1 MEARLML
8 TLGWFSTARGQT
20 SPRLL
25 RVVQEAIQRGDFQA
39 QIRVVFCNREPAED
53 PITDQFLELVRSYGI
68 PLVCF
73 SYTRYRRE
81 RGLPPVRAG
90 EPLPAWRADYDREV
104 IRLLEPYPFD
114 LGVLAGYMLIAS
126 PVMCQRYDLLN
137 LHPAAPGG
145 PIGTWQEVIWQLME
159 QRALTSGVM
168 MHLATPEVDRGPTV
182 TYCTYSIRG
191 PGFDDLWREM
201 EGRSIAEIQASEG
214 EDHGLFQA
222 IRRQG
227 VARELPLVVAT
238 VGAFARR
245 QVRIENKRVLDAAGR
260 PIPGYDLTEEIE
272 RAVAA
277 ARG

>member
-1 MEARLML
+1 ML
-8 TLGWFSTARGQT
+8 SLGWLSTARGQT

-25 RVVQEAIQRGDFQA
+25 RVVQEAIGRGEFA
-39 QIRVVFCNREPAED
+39 ARIVVVFCNREPGED
-53 PITDQFLELVRSYGI
+53 ANTDRFLELVRSYDI

-73 SYTRYRRE
+73 SYSRYRRE

-90 EPLPAWRADYDREV
+90 EALPPWRSDYDREV
-104 IRLLEPYPFD
+104 IRILEPYPFE

-126 PVMCQRYDLLN
+126 EVMCQRYDLLN

-159 QRALTSGVM
+159 GRAERAGVM
-168 MHLATPEVDRGPTV
+168 MHLATPEVDRGPPA

-191 PGFDDLWREM
+191 PGFDDLWQEV
-201 EGRSIAEIQASEG
+201 ESRSVAEIQGAEG
-214 EDHGLFQA
+214 EENRLFQE

-238 VGAFARR
+238 VRAFAEGR
-245 QVRIENKRVLDAAGR
+245 VRIDNKRVLDDGGR
-260 PIPGYDLTEEIE
+260 PIPGYDLTQEIE
-272 RAVAA
+272 RVVAA
-277 ARG
+277 AHA